1 MLPDPVEIL
10 KELVA
15 IPSVN
20 PTLGEPAASVAGE
33 SRLTEFLEKI
43 LSQCG
48 LAVWRQAALPGRE
61 NVIARLDGDVP
72 PTQEGGMILLDAH
85 QDTAPVEGM
94 TIDPFR
100 PERRD
105 GRIYGRGACNVK
117 GGMAAILAAV
127 ARLAHERPRPLPTI
141 IVSCTVDEENGF
153 GGVRRLTDLWAG
165 GGNEFIPRRPDAAIV
180 LEPTGLNLVVAHK
193 GVVRWRT
200 HAHGRAAH
208 SSRPE
213 AGENAIYAM
222 ARAASAIEEY
232 AAIIARAAA
241 HPRCG
246 SATVSVGTIHGGAG
260 VNTVP
265 DRCTIEIDCRP
276 LPGEEPEAARRQ
288 LLDYVTHAAS
298 LDARLEH
305 EPPYM
310 QGRSLSDEHNGPLA
324 ERLAAVVRGVA
335 GTCRQIGAPYCTNAP
350 FYATAGVP
358 SVVFGPG
365 FLEQAHTA
373 DEWLPIDQLLQ
384 ATDIL
389 HQFCRTFAVDLTS

>member
-1 MLPDPVEIL
+1 
-10 KELVA
+10 
-15 IPSVN
+15 
-20 PTLGEPAASVAGE
+20 
-33 SRLTEFLEKI
+33 
-43 LSQCG
+43 
-48 LAVWRQAALPGRE
+48 
-61 NVIARLDGDVP
+61 
-72 PTQEGGMILLDAH
+72 
-85 QDTAPVEGM
+85 
-94 TIDPFR
+94 
-100 PERRD
+100 
-105 GRIYGRGACNVK
+105 
-117 GGMAAILAAV
+117 MAAILAAV

-241 HPRCG
+241 HPRRG

-335 GTCRQIGAPYCTNAP
+335 GTCRQIGAPYRKMRLFTQRRACQAWFSAPAFWSRRTPPTNGSP
-350 FYATAGVP
+350 LTNCFKPRTFFTSFAGHSP
-358 SVVFGPG
+358 S
-365 FLEQAHTA
+365 
-373 DEWLPIDQLLQ
+373 
-384 ATDIL
+384 IL
-389 HQFCRTFAVDLTS
+389 HRENRMFHGHPLQRSGFRLRAAPGLALAQNCPGAECRVAGSPRSSW